1 MTLPPPFL
9 GTEPLGPTPT
19 LGPDG
24 SSSRARAGED
34 PIASVYDR
42 PPAPLPGEAPGL
54 PIGPDE
60 VSAFLVGVSDVLA
73 QLRGPHWHVEPD
85 ELGILAPP
93 LARQLAQPDSA
104 LAAWLAAHADGVL
117 IAFGAAAVVIP
128 RAIVEYQ
135 VIRWRRQQAERGEAT
150 LTSEVPIY
158 GVPDYGAAAVA
169 PGGDRPAAES
179 PGPGVPSGIEAG
191 SAAARPSDPER
202 LAATLGG
209 LARR

>member
-1 MTLPPPFL
+1 VTFPPPFL
-9 GTEPLGPTPT
+9 ATEPLGPTPT
-19 LGPDG
+19 LAPDG
-24 SSSRARAGED
+24 SRAGHGED

-42 PPAPLPGEAPGL
+42 PPAGTPSEAPGL

-158 GVPDYGAAAVA
+158 GVPDYGAGIA
-169 PGGDRPAAES
+169 PGGDRAAADGT
-179 PGPGVPSGIEAG
+179 GPGLPSGIEAG

-202 LAATLGG
+202 LAASLGG
-209 LARR
+209 LAGR